1 MLYLNEKDINKCIS
15 LNEIMDEIEKTFILY
30 EKTKFYMPDRVHVD
44 YKNKTILYMPCFLEN
59 IFGTKVLTVF
69 PENRKKNKPVIDGL
83 MLLNDYDT
91 GETISILDG
100 KTLTALRTGAVGGTG
115 IRHTTPKDV
124 KIVGLVGAGVQGFN
138 QLRFAC
144 EARDIE
150 KIIVF
155 DLFKEKLPDF
165 IQKVK
170 EQISGVEVVSVE
182 NAEELLKESDVVITT
197 TTSNEPVFSNKK
209 ELFKGKHFI
218 GIGSYKPNMR
228 EYPDALISVLNKV
241 YIDTEFAKEE
251 TGDLSNP
258 LERGLLKDNQIETF
272 GKYLLYEKNKEEII
286 KETTWFKSVGMAL
299 FDIVVAHLIYNNAKE
314 KGIGQEIEL

>member
-1 MLYLNEKDINKCIS
+1 MLYLNEKDINKCIT

-30 EKTKFYMPDRVHVD
+30 EKNKFYMPDRIHVD

-59 IFGTKVLTVF
+59 IFGTKFLTVF
-69 PENRKKNKPVIDGL
+69 PENRKKSRPVIDGL

-115 IRHTTPKDV
+115 IRHITPKDV
-124 KIVGLVGAGVQGFN
+124 KTVGLVGAGVQGFN

-155 DLFKEKLPDF
+155 DLFREKLPDF

-170 EQISGVEVVSVE
+170 EQISGVEVVSAE
-182 NAEELLKESDVVITT
+182 NTEELLKESDIVITT
-197 TTSNEPVFSNKK
+197 TTSNEPVFPNKK

-258 LERGLLKDNQIETF
+258 LERGLLKDNQIETL
-272 GKYLLYEKNKEEII
+272 GNYILYEKNKEEII
-286 KETTWFKSVGMAL
+286 KGTTWFKSVGMAL
-299 FDIVVAHLIYNNAKE
+299 FDIVVAQLIYNKAKE

>member
-1 MLYLNEKDINKCIS
+1 MLYLNEKDINKCIT

-30 EKTKFYMPDRVHVD
+30 EKNKFYMPDRIHVD

-59 IFGTKVLTVF
+59 IFGTKFLTVF
-69 PENRKKNKPVIDGL
+69 PENRKKSRPVIDGL

-115 IRHTTPKDV
+115 IRHITPKYV
-124 KIVGLVGAGVQGFN
+124 KTVGLVGAGVQGFN

-155 DLFKEKLPDF
+155 DLFREKLPDF

-170 EQISGVEVVSVE
+170 EQISGVEVVSAE
-182 NAEELLKESDVVITT
+182 NTEELLKESDIVITT
-197 TTSNEPVFSNKK
+197 TTSNEPVFPNKK

-258 LERGLLKDNQIETF
+258 LERGLLKDNQIETL
-272 GKYLLYEKNKEEII
+272 GNYILYEKNKEEII
-286 KETTWFKSVGMAL
+286 KGTTWFKSVGMAL
-299 FDIVVAHLIYNNAKE
+299 FDIVVAQLIYNKAKE

>member
-1 MLYLNEKDINKCIS
+1 
-15 LNEIMDEIEKTFILY
+15 
-30 EKTKFYMPDRVHVD
+30 MPDRVHVD

-59 IFGTKVLTVF
+59 IFGTKFLTVF
-69 PENRKKNKPVIDGL
+69 PENRKKSRPVIDGL

-115 IRHTTPKDV
+115 IRHITPKDV
-124 KIVGLVGAGVQGFN
+124 KTVGLVGAGVQGFN

-182 NAEELLKESDVVITT
+182 NTEELLKESDIVITT

-286 KETTWFKSVGMAL
+286 KGTTWFKSVGMAL
-299 FDIVVAHLIYNNAKE
+299 FDIVVAQLIYNKAKE

>member
-1 MLYLNEKDINKCIS
+1 MLYLNEKDINKCIT

-30 EKTKFYMPDRVHVD
+30 EKNKFYMPDRIHVD

-59 IFGTKVLTVF
+59 IFGTKFLTVF
-69 PENRKKNKPVIDGL
+69 PENRKKSRPVIDGL

-115 IRHTTPKDV
+115 IRHITPKDV
-124 KIVGLVGAGVQGFN
+124 KTVGLVGAGVQGFN

-182 NAEELLKESDVVITT
+182 NTEELLKESDIVITT
-197 TTSNEPVFSNKK
+197 TTSNEPVFPNKK
-209 ELFKGKHFI
+209 ELFKGKNFI

-258 LERGLLKDNQIETF
+258 LERGLLKDNQIETL
-272 GKYLLYEKNKEEII
+272 GNYILYEKNKEEII
-286 KETTWFKSVGMAL
+286 KGTTWFKSVGMAL
-299 FDIVVAHLIYNNAKE
+299 FDIVVAHLIYNKAKE